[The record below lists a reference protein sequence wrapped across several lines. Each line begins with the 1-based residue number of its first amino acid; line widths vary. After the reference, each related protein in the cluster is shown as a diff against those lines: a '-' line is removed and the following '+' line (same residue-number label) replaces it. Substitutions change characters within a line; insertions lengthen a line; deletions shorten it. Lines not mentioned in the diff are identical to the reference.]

1 MSLKHLDKLTV
12 SYERMLKT
20 VLYNA
25 LLIRTYIYSEEK
37 SVFYN
42 KLALNSEIEVL
53 GVIIDFGLRIDI

>member
-42 KLALNSEIEVL
+42 KLALGSEIEVL

>member
-37 SVFYN
+37 VC
-42 KLALNSEIEVL
+42 LL
-53 GVIIDFGLRIDI
+53 